1 MGELKEGLRGEQE
14 LIVGRE
20 DLASVMGNIGAE
32 VLSTHRLV
40 LLMEMA
46 ARSAVESRLP
56 EGTITV
62 GTFIQIKHYA
72 ATPLG
77 LAVRAEAHLRKI
89 DGRRLTFDVAAYDE
103 FETIAE
109 GQNEQLIVS
118 KAKFLVRT
126 KRKTLGRMTAKN
138 RENSP

>member
-1 MGELKEGLRGEQE
+1 MGELKAGLRGEQDM
-14 LIVGRE
+14 IVGRQ

-46 ARSAVESRLP
+46 ARSALDGRLP
-56 EGTITV
+56 EGKITV
-62 GTFIQIKHYA
+62 GTFVQIKHYA

-77 LAVRAEAHLRKI
+77 LAVRAEAYLRKI

-103 FETIAE
+103 FEKIAE

-118 KAKFLVRT
+118 KEKYLIGTR
-126 KRKTLGRMTAKN
+126 RKTLGRMTAKN
-138 RENSP
+138 QENSP